1 MKSMAS
7 WTNGNTPLSVDARR
21 GRGRLPYYS
30 RWGGNYNENREERE
44 SLLYKDRGAGV
55 RYGGRSPD
63 VKTSRGE
70 AVLTFGPSDWER
82 E

>member
-1 MKSMAS
+1 M
-7 WTNGNTPLSVDARR
+7 
-21 GRGRLPYYS
+21 
-30 RWGGNYNENREERE
+30 
-44 SLLYKDRGAGV
+44 LYKDRGAGV

-63 VKTSRGE
+63 VKTNRGE